1 MSRGYNFIMNY
12 ETKRTLGLNIKIE
25 RMRKDYT
32 QEKLAKALN
41 ISVSHISKI
50 EQGITSPTA
59 YLLFRISK
67 ILNVQMEDFFK
78 GITN

>member
-32 QEKLAKALN
+32 QEKLAEALN

-67 ILNVQMEDFFK
+67 ILNVQMEDFFN
-78 GITN
+78 GITD